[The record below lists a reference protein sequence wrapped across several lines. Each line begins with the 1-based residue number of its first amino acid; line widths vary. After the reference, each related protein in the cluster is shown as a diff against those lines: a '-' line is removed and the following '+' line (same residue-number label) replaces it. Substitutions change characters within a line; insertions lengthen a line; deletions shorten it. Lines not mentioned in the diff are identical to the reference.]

1 MDVARSS
8 RRRRSG
14 LLLSRRV
21 LDLELARA
29 VDSIN
34 GPVRHGRPGAPQQ
47 PVGDGRRH
55 VAPPAAGAGAGARPP
70 VLLGAGGGAF
80 LARAAEYDDIGVP
93 LLLHAN

>member
-47 PVGDGRRH
+47 PVGDGRRPTSGRGRSRS
-55 VAPPAAGAGAGARPP
+55 AAAGLTGSGRRG
-70 VLLGAGGGAF
+70 LLGTGSGI
-80 LARAAEYDDIGVP
+80 R
-93 LLLHAN
+93 